1 MAFVND
7 NLLSL
12 VYSSSSSTS
21 LVLQFVYFVIIS
33 LRKGIKIYFALL
45 IYISF
50 FSFPSFPVHLFD
62 RELTGG
68 GRCCVLFRIG
78 VIIGAELKF
87 NQRTIFL
94 SFCALQVAAINRVNF
109 ALTCR
114 WRGNIRFF
122 GFDYMRTEQ
131 QLAILVGWFEMN
143 GMVSNR
149 RGKNGG

>member
-45 IYISF
+45 IYIYISF

-68 GRCCVLFRIG
+68 DRCCVLFRIG

-87 NQRTIFL
+87 N
-94 SFCALQVAAINRVNF
+94 
-109 ALTCR
+109 
-114 WRGNIRFF
+114 
-122 GFDYMRTEQ
+122 
-131 QLAILVGWFEMN
+131 
-143 GMVSNR
+143 
-149 RGKNGG
+149 